1 MELRSAENEAL
12 NRLVSEWSVAEMKEL
27 EATFKGAS
35 DTTTFLT
42 VAQRLKSKGFT
53 ALPQE
58 DRMNIIT
65 PESVRFSLT
74 GMPLI
79 ESYCRDDTLVGK
91 PFEAMIKDRTGPE
104 NNLDLDEYGVRVKIR
119 RELPLAAEDA
129 SVKELLSR
137 WAMQKKAFR
146 ILRRWT
152 FLGEGVKF
160 DLSMIRST
168 PVDVKG
174 QYMWQ
179 KTFSERD
186 LSKVAPHYE
195 CEVELIRPEVAANV
209 ADAEAQKALVAKAV
223 KDLVRA
229 IGEVLRG
236 IQKHTFLIR
245 KTVSDRVLS
254 GYRMLTKTDRFRGV
268 APITM
273 VVENMSKERAPG
285 TANIRDGYN
294 VTDKADG
301 LRMMGYCDSKGELF
315 MIDMSMN
322 VYRTGLARI
331 ACHNSLLDGEYVTR
345 DKDGRG
351 IQQFLV
357 FDCYIAPDSK
367 VVSGQPFEGAEGR
380 HAELVAWMSKWNEGS
395 GPTIVGAGVTEK
407 TKIFVGAKQFVFAK
421 GDGIFQACASILDST
436 RPYHTDGL
444 ILTPNATPLPDKP
457 GVGFHEQ
464 LKWKPSDENTVDFLV
479 TFDKDIEGGA
489 TQDMVITAA
498 KPVTGELVRY
508 KVMRLYVGSEFD
520 PSYVD
525 PRGTVL
531 YEQALPGGEV
541 KGRRPR
547 REYKPVLFNPK
558 EMPDTMAAVCYSLVQ
573 QDLVTGEE
581 FVRAENDD
589 AIQDKSIVEM
599 RYDRTAEP
607 GWRWIP
613 LRVRHDKT
621 ERYQKG
627 IIGRTLNKDEA
638 AEGVWNSIHEPV
650 TRHMIRTGSEQP
662 SPAESAAMGS
672 GTGAASDTT
681 RVYYERS
688 GPKEDVS
695 MIQGLRHFHNRWIKE
710 GILFDTGLRGGQKTL
725 VDLACGQG
733 GDVTKWIRSN
743 VNFVLGVDV
752 AGEGI
757 RDPEN
762 GAYHRYLKQ
771 VIRARG
777 YDNIGTMVF
786 AIGSSAKNLA
796 TGEAGATPEESAIL
810 QSVMGRV
817 STTGPVPPF
826 VQKRAA
832 GKVRDGVDCVS
843 IMFALHYFFEN
854 ETTLNGFMRNV
865 SDCLKVGGL
874 FIGCCFDGQRVFDAL
889 RGVARGAALVGQ
901 EKGAEIW
908 KITKQYDGEDLEL
921 GQGID
926 VEFIS
931 IGTENREYLVPFE
944 LLKTKMAEIG
954 CELLTEA
961 ELKEVGLQQSTAAF
975 ETSYDMAARRGQKFP
990 MTPVVKQYSF
1000 FNRWFIFKRRRGTG
1014 LGEEEAATVAV
1025 AAAAAAAAAN
1035 PFNSPVAK
1043 PASAAAAAAATN
1055 PFNSPT
1061 SPATAAPPATK
1072 AAAAPAAPPATK
1084 AAAAPAAP
1092 PATKAAAAPATQ
1104 PLHTIPLAPALAGP
1118 AKKYTLSQLFQFY
1131 VDASQADKLKLSPP
1145 DPDAARW
1152 LAPSAGFDIKDEDTV
1167 YPSLEHYLAG
1177 MKYKLATNKPEL
1189 AESLFSQGGTVH
1201 QEFLRQRATESA
1213 QGTRALSAER
1223 SHELLKAERKKV
1235 ADESSAAAYK
1245 KYRVVYD
1252 EAKWNAAK
1260 DATLREGLR
1269 QRWERDARL
1278 RRIVEAVKGKGMTL
1292 LYYTGPGT
1300 GSDLGGKRTA
1310 EGLIDGENKV
1320 GRILMELAGFRE
1332 A

>member
-12 NRLVSEWSVAEMKEL
+12 NRLVREWSVAEMKEL
-27 EATFKGAS
+27 EATFKGAA
-35 DTTTFLT
+35 DTTTFLA

-58 DRMNIIT
+58 DRMTIMT

-74 GMPLI
+74 GMSLI
-79 ESYCRDDTLVGK
+79 EAYCRDDIIAGK
-91 PFEAMIKDRTGPE
+91 PYEAMIKDRTGPE

-119 RELPLAAEDA
+119 RELPLTADDP

-186 LSKVAPHYE
+186 LSKVAPLYE
-195 CEVELIRPEVAANV
+195 CEVELVRPEVAV
-209 ADAEAQKALVAKAV
+209 AVTDEEAQKALVTKAV

-245 KTVSDRVLS
+245 KSVASRVLS

-273 VVENMSKERAPG
+273 VAENMSKERVPG
-285 TANIRDGYN
+285 TTNIRDSYN

-322 VYRTGLARI
+322 VYRTGLARL
-331 ACHNSLLDGEYVTR
+331 ACHDSLLDGEYVTR
-345 DKDGRG
+345 DATGRG

-367 VVSGQPFEGAEGR
+367 VVSGLPFEGAEGSR
-380 HAELVAWMSKWNEGS
+380 HAELVSWMNKWNEGT
-395 GPTIVGAGVTEK
+395 GPSIVGTGVTEK

-421 GDGIFQACASILDST
+421 GDGIFQACAAVLDST

-444 ILTPNATPLPDKP
+444 ILTPNATPLPEKP

-464 LKWKPSDENTVDFLV
+464 LKWKPAAENTVDFLV
-479 TFDKDIEGGA
+479 TFDKEADGV
-489 TQDMVITAA
+489 QDTIITAA

-508 KVMRLYVGSEFD
+508 KVMRLYVGSESD
-520 PSYVD
+520 PAYVD

-531 YEQALPGGEV
+531 YEQALPGATATAQ

-558 EMPDTMAAVCYSLVQ
+558 EMPDTMAAVCYSLVEE
-573 QDLVTGEE
+573 DLVTGEE
-581 FVRAENDD
+581 FIRAENDD
-589 AIQDKSIVEM
+589 AIQNKSIVEM
-599 RYDRTAEP
+599 RYDPAAEP

-662 SPAESAAMGS
+662 SPAEAAALGFAPA
-672 GTGAASDTT
+672 TDAT
-681 RVYYERS
+681 RVYYERT

-710 GILFDTGLRGGQKTL
+710 GILFDTGLRGGHKTL

-743 VNFVLGVDV
+743 VDFVLGVDV

-771 VIRARG
+771 VIRAGG
-777 YDNIGTMVF
+777 YDKIGTMVF

-796 TGEAGATPEESAIL
+796 TGEAGATPEETAIL

-832 GKVRDGVDCVS
+832 KKVREGVDCVS

-854 ETTLNGFMRNV
+854 EETLNGFMRNV
-865 SDCLKVGGL
+865 NDCLKVGGL
-874 FIGCCFDGQRVFDAL
+874 FVGCCFDGQRVFDAL
-889 RGVARGAALVGQ
+889 RGIEKGAALVGQ

-908 KITKQYDGEDLEL
+908 KITKQYDGEDLAL

-944 LLKTKMAEIG
+944 LLKTKMEEIG
-954 CELLTEA
+954 CELLTAA

-975 ETSYDMAARRGQKFP
+975 ETSYDMAVRKGQKFP
-990 MTPVVKQYSF
+990 MSPVVKQYSF
-1000 FNRWFIFKRRRGTG
+1000 FNRWFIFKRRRGLG
-1014 LGEEEAATVAV
+1014 GSGEEEEKTPTYPLNEGT
-1025 AAAAAAAAAN
+1025 AAAAAAPAAAAAN
-1035 PFNSPVAK
+1035 PFNSPVAS
-1043 PASAAAAAAATN
+1043 PAASAAAVNPFNSPVAAASAAAPAAAAAA
-1055 PFNSPT
+1055 
-1061 SPATAAPPATK
+1061 PPAPKTSVK
-1072 AAAAPAAPPATK
+1072 GSAAAPAAP
-1084 AAAAPAAP
+1084 AAA
-1092 PATKAAAAPATQ
+1092 
-1104 PLHTIPLAPALAGP
+1104 PLHTIPLAAPLVGP
-1118 AKKYTLSQLFQFY
+1118 KKKYTLGELFQFY
-1131 VDASQADKLKLSPP
+1131 VDASQADKLKLAPP

-1152 LAPSAGFDIKDEDTV
+1152 LAPSARVDINDGDTV
-1167 YPSLEHYLAG
+1167 YPSLEHYLAA
-1177 MKYKLATNKPEL
+1177 MKYKFATNKPEL
-1189 AESLFSQGGTVH
+1189 GETLFSQGGTVH
-1201 QEFLRQRATESA
+1201 QEFLNQRDKESA

-1223 SHELLKAERKKV
+1223 AHELLKAERTMV
-1235 ADESSAAAYK
+1235 TDESSAKAFK

-1252 EAKWNAAK
+1252 EAKWNAIK
-1260 DATLREGLR
+1260 DTKLRDGLT
-1269 QRWERDARL
+1269 QRWQRDARL
-1278 RRIVEAVKGKGMTL
+1278 RRIVEAAKGKGMTL

-1320 GRILMELAGFRE
+1320 GRILMELAGYRDV
-1332 A
+1332 

>member
-12 NRLVSEWSVAEMKEL
+12 KRLVEEWGLNDTKEL

-35 DTTTFLT
+35 DTTTFLA

-65 PESVRFSLT
+65 PDSVRFSLT
-74 GMPLI
+74 GMSLI
-79 ESYCRDDTLVGK
+79 EAYCRDDTITGK
-91 PFEAMIKDRTGPE
+91 PYEAMIKDRTGPE
-104 NNLDLDEYGVRVKIR
+104 NNLDLDEYGVRIKIR
-119 RELPLAAEDA
+119 RELPLAAADA
-129 SVKELLSR
+129 SVKELVGR

-160 DLSMIRST
+160 DLSMVRST

-174 QYMWQ
+174 QYLWQ

-186 LSKVAPHYE
+186 LSKVDARYE
-195 CEVELIRPEVAANV
+195 CEVELVRPEEG
-209 ADAEAQKALVAKAV
+209 EAVTAKAT
-223 KDLVRA
+223 KDLIRA

-236 IQKHTFLIR
+236 IQKNSVLTR
-245 KTVSDRVLS
+245 KSVSDRVLS
-254 GYRMLTKTDRFRGV
+254 GYRQLVKTDRFRGV

-273 VVENMSKERAPG
+273 VVENMRKERVEG
-285 TANIRDGYN
+285 SANIRDGYN

-315 MIDMSMN
+315 MIDMSLV
-322 VYRTGLARI
+322 VYRTGLARL
-331 ACHNSLLDGEYVTR
+331 ACRDSLLDGEFVTR
-345 DKDGRG
+345 DSAGKG

-357 FDCYIAPDSK
+357 FDCYIAPDAK
-367 VVSGQPFEGAEGR
+367 VVSGQPFQGAEGR
-380 HAELVAWMSKWNEGS
+380 HAELLAWMIKWNES
-395 GPTIVGAGVTEK
+395 TGPTIVGAGVTEK
-407 TKIFVGAKQFVFAK
+407 TKISVAAKQFLFAA
-421 GDGIFQACASILDST
+421 GDGIFQACAAILDSS

-444 ILTPNATPLPDKP
+444 ILTPNAAPLPAAA
-457 GVGFHEQ
+457 GVGFHAQ
-464 LKWKPSDENTVDFLV
+464 LKWKPAEENTVDFLV
-479 TFDKDIEGGA
+479 TFDKEEDGVR
-489 TQDMVITAA
+489 DMIITST
-498 KPVTGELVRY
+498 KTGTGELVRY

-520 PSYVD
+520 PAYLD

-531 YEQALPGGEV
+531 YEQALPGDPAAAGK

-558 EMPDTMAAVCYSLVQ
+558 EMPDTMAAVCYSLIE
-573 QDLVTGEE
+573 QDLVSGEE
-581 FVRAENDD
+581 FVRAENEDT
-589 AIQDKSIVEM
+589 IQNKSIVEM
-599 RYDRTAEP
+599 RYDKTGEP

-613 LRVRHDKT
+613 MRVRHDKT

-627 IIGRTLNKDEA
+627 IIGRTLNKDES
-638 AEGVWNSIHEPV
+638 AEGVWNSIHDPV
-650 TRHMIRTGSEQP
+650 TRHMIRTGAEQP
-662 SPAESAAMGS
+662 SPAELAAMGA
-672 GTGAASDTT
+672 GAAVTASDTT

-710 GILFDTGLRGGQKTL
+710 GILFDTGLRGGRKTL

-743 VNFVLGVDV
+743 VDFVLGVDV

-771 VIRARG
+771 VIRAHG
-777 YDNIGTMVF
+777 YDKIGTMVF
-786 AIGSSAKNLA
+786 AIGNSAKNLA

-810 QSVMGRV
+810 QAVMGRMAA
-817 STTGPVPPF
+817 SGPVPPF
-826 VQKRAA
+826 IQKRAA
-832 GKVRDGVDCVS
+832 GRVREGVDCVS

-854 ETTLNGFMRNV
+854 EGTLNGFMRNV
-865 SDCLKVGGL
+865 SECLKVGGL
-874 FIGCCFDGQRVFDAL
+874 FIGCCFDGQKVFDAL
-889 RGVARGAALVGQ
+889 RGVAPGAALVGQ
-901 EKGAEIW
+901 DKGAEIW
-908 KITKQYDGEDLEL
+908 KITKRYDSEDLAL

-944 LLKTKMAEIG
+944 LLKAKMLEIG
-954 CELLTEA
+954 CELLTPA

-975 ETSYDMAARRGQKFP
+975 ETSYEMAGRKGQKFP
-990 MTPVVKQYSF
+990 MSAVVKQYSF
-1000 FNRWFIFKRRRGTG
+1000 FNRWFIFKRRRGGSDTAEVEVEG
-1014 LGEEEAATVAV
+1014 EAA
-1025 AAAAAAAAAN
+1025 
-1035 PFNSPVAK
+1035 P
-1043 PASAAAAAAATN
+1043 AAAAAT
-1055 PFNSPT
+1055 P
-1061 SPATAAPPATK
+1061 PAAAAATPPVAVPAPKAQAPPAATP
-1072 AAAAPAAPPATK
+1072 AVGAPATPAAKTQAPPAV
-1084 AAAAPAAP
+1084 PVQ
-1092 PATKAAAAPATQ
+1092 Q
-1104 PLHTIPLAPALAGP
+1104 PLHTIPLAPPLAGP
-1118 AKKYTLSQLFQFY
+1118 KQKYTLGELLQFY
-1131 VDASQADKLKLSPP
+1131 VDASQADKLKMTPP

-1152 LAPSAGFDIKDEDTV
+1152 LAPSAPFDINDGETV
-1167 YPSLEHYLAG
+1167 YPSLEHYLAA
-1177 MKYKLATNKPEL
+1177 MKYKFATNKPDL
-1189 AESLFSQGGTVH
+1189 AESLFSQSYVQADGKKGYGSIH
-1201 QEFLRQRATESA
+1201 QEFLGKRETDSA
-1213 QGTRALSAER
+1213 QGTRALTSER
-1223 SHELLKAERKKV
+1223 AHELLKAERKSV
-1235 ADESSAAAYK
+1235 IDESSPAAFK

-1252 EAKWNAAK
+1252 QAQWDAIK
-1260 DATLREGLR
+1260 DVKLREGLK
-1269 QRWERDARL
+1269 QRWDRDQRL
-1278 RRIVEAVKGKGMTL
+1278 RRIVEAAKAKGLTL

-1300 GSDLGGKRTA
+1300 GSDLGGKRTP